1 MGAAESGCTLRPVLR
16 LYISVKKGCSFI
28 MSILSELS
36 DAVRLARQLK
46 QELNEVAQI
55 STTIIEGLNTMSEK
69 GDQAKALI
77 TEIGTDLQSVLD
89 KLAGFTDGLT
99 ATETQEIIDM
109 LTPIAAK
116 VPTPEA

>member
-1 MGAAESGCTLRPVLR
+1 
-16 LYISVKKGCSFI
+16 
-28 MSILSELS
+28 MSILSNLL

-69 GDQAKALI
+69 GDKVKGLI

-89 KLAGFTDGLT
+89 KLAGFTDGMT
-99 ATETQEIIDM
+99 ATEVQEVIDM
-109 LTPIAAK
+109 LQPIADK
-116 VPTPEA
+116 VPTPTPEP